1 MPAALCRA
9 VSSSILAEMKHKINT
24 GKTIILMKKMFK
36 ILPLLAVIAM
46 TLTACSER
54 GSAENKLVDKIN
66 ILQGNEQC
74 ALPGE
79 KFKKTLRFEL
89 LGKQKSGLLGGKGER
104 PPIAKVK
111 VLFVPLDGSDLKL
124 SADSAFS
131 DAGGS
136 VSVEVSA
143 GRKVG
148 DQYLRAI
155 AQDKSVLVRFVTGIS
170 ISGTDQECATGQLM
184 HEPLVVKI
192 VNADGKAVQ
201 GVPVYFKISSAPGS
215 KKTKAKLQKTY
226 VVTNQDGVAETNLK
240 LGGKTGEY
248 NINVEV
254 ADVKNNYHIRGINV
268 RELGL
273 SFWSVIISVLGGLA
287 IFIFGM
293 RQMSD
298 GLQKVAG
305 EKMKQILHFFTSNRF
320 VAVLAGTFITA
331 VIQSSSATTVMVI
344 GFVNAGL
351 LNLFQSIGIIF
362 GANIGTTVTA
372 QIISFKLSGMALPAI
387 TIGLLIMFFKHRLA
401 KGWGE
406 TILGFGLLFFG
417 MSIMSHE
424 LKMLGVFPSFINFF
438 QSFDCT
444 SVNGAMPIGAILGA
458 IGIGTLMT
466 VVIQSSSASMGI
478 VLALAGGGL
487 INFYT
492 AVPLLIGTNI
502 GTTVTAVLASL
513 AANKHAKQAAFAH
526 CLFNFSG
533 AVGMMILFYV
543 PWGPDKIPVFMY
555 FINFITS
562 GDVFAAVPQNIVR
575 HIAMAHTFFNV
586 FNVLLL
592 LPFIGIIARICAF
605 FVPVTDEK
613 AVRIQPLEPHLLNTP
628 SIALEQAVQ
637 SIRYMVKEAWA
648 MVDRAITEHFVKI
661 KVDDDEFEKLAVR
674 EDEIDKLQEDITE
687 YLVQITRRELS
698 DEQAELV
705 PLLMHCT
712 NDAER
717 IADHTANILTLT
729 RRLAKSRQKLSGQGQ
744 EEINTLWEILKK
756 QAHNVVKALH
766 GTDSNIVSHA
776 LRDEKKI
783 NKLVDGYE
791 KNHVKRLQDG
801 KCSAAIGIIFI
812 EMLAEMEKIGDHLCN
827 IAERAPK
834 IQSQYVSLG

>member
-1 MPAALCRA
+1 MKNIFKTLALSA
-9 VSSSILAEMKHKINT
+9 V
-24 GKTIILMKKMFK
+24 
-36 ILPLLAVIAM
+36 VAM
-46 TLTACSER
+46 TLTACSKPD
-54 GSAENKLVDKIN
+54 SVKSKDVNKIKV
-66 ILQGNEQC
+66 LQGAEQC

-79 KFKKTLRFEL
+79 KFTKLLRIEL
-89 LGKQKSGLLGGKGER
+89 LGKQEAGLLGGKGER
-104 PPIAKVK
+104 PPVSKVK
-111 VLFVPLDGSDLKL
+111 VLFVPVDGSDLKL
-124 SADSAFS
+124 SRTSAVS

-136 VSVEVSA
+136 VSVQVTA
-143 GRKVG
+143 GRKTG
-148 DQYLRAI
+148 DQYLRVI
-155 AQDKSVLVRFVTGIS
+155 AKKKSVLIRFVTGVS
-170 ISGTDQECATGQLM
+170 ISGGNQESRTGQLM
-184 HEPLVVKI
+184 HDPLIVKVV
-192 VNADGKAVQ
+192 NSDGKAAK
-201 GVPVYFKISSAPGS
+201 GVPVYFKLTSAPAKS
-215 KKTKAKLQKTY
+215 KAKLQKNC
-226 VVTNQDGVAETNLK
+226 VVTNDEGIAENNLK
-240 LGGKTGEY
+240 LGKKTGEY
-248 NINVEV
+248 NINIEV

-273 SFWSVIISVLGGLA
+273 SFWSVVISVLGGLA

-293 RQMSD
+293 KQMSD

-320 VAVLAGTFITA
+320 VAVFAGAFITA

-372 QIISFKLSGMALPAI
+372 QIISFKLSGLALPAI
-387 TIGLLIMFFKHRLA
+387 TIGLLVMFFKHRMA

-444 SVNGAMPIGAILGA
+444 SVNGVMPIGAIMGA

-492 AVPLLIGTNI
+492 AVPLIIGTNI
-502 GTTVTAVLASL
+502 GTTVTAVLASI
-513 AANKHAKQAAFAH
+513 AANKHAKQAACAH

-533 AVGMMILFYV
+533 AIGMMILFYI
-543 PWGPDKIPVFMY
+543 PWGPNNVPVFMY
-555 FINFITS
+555 FINSITG

-592 LPFIGIIARICAF
+592 LPFIGIIAKICSI
-605 FVPVTDEK
+605 VIPVSDEK
-613 AVRIQPLEPHLLNTP
+613 AVKIQALEPHLLDTP

-637 SIRYMVKEAWA
+637 SIRYMVKEAWS
-648 MVDRAITEHFVKI
+648 MVDSVITDHFIKI
-661 KVDDDEFEKLAVR
+661 KVDEEEFEKLMIR
-674 EDEIDKLQEDITE
+674 EDEIDTLQEDITE

-698 DEQAELV
+698 DEQAGLV

-717 IADHTANILTLT
+717 IADHTANIITLT
-729 RRLAKSRQKLSGQGQ
+729 KRLAKSDQKLSEGGQ
-744 EEINTLWEILKK
+744 EEINILWQILKD
-756 QAHNVVKALH
+756 QAQNVVKALH
-766 GTDSNIVSHA
+766 GTDSDKVHYA

-783 NKLVDGYE
+783 NKLVDEYE
-791 KNHVKRLQDG
+791 KNHIKRLQDG
-801 KCSAAIGIIFI
+801 KCNALMGVIFI

-827 IAERAPK
+827 IAERAPQ

>member
-1 MPAALCRA
+1 
-9 VSSSILAEMKHKINT
+9 MKN
-24 GKTIILMKKMFK
+24 LFK
-36 ILPLLAVIAM
+36 
-46 TLTACSER
+46 TLTLSAAVLVTFAACSKTDAVK
-54 GSAENKLVDKIN
+54 SKKISKIK
-66 ILQGNEQC
+66 ILQGAEQC

-79 KFKKTLRFEL
+79 KFSKLLRVEL
-89 LGKQKSGLLGGKGER
+89 LGKKESGLLGGKGEN
-104 PPIAKVK
+104 PPVSKVK
-111 VLFVPLDGSDLKL
+111 VLFVPIDGSDLKL
-124 SADSAFS
+124 SKTSAVS

-136 VSVEVSA
+136 VSVQVTA
-143 GRKVG
+143 GKKIG
-148 DQYLRAI
+148 DQYLRVI
-155 AQDKSVLVRFVTGIS
+155 AKDKSTTVRFITGIS
-170 ISGTDQECATGQLM
+170 ITGGNQECNTEQLM
-184 HEPLVVKI
+184 QDPLVVKV
-192 VNADGKAVQ
+192 VNSQGKAAK
-201 GVPVYFKISSAPGS
+201 GVPVYFNLTSVP
-215 KKTKAKLQKTY
+215 KKSKAKLQKSC
-226 VVTNQDGVAETNLK
+226 VVTNDEGIAENNLK
-240 LGGKTGEY
+240 IGSKTGEY

-254 ADVKNNYHIRGINV
+254 ADAKNNLHIRGINV

-273 SFWSVIISVLGGLA
+273 NLWSVVISVLGGLA

-293 RQMSD
+293 KQMSD

-372 QIISFKLSGMALPAI
+372 QIISFKLSGLALPAI
-387 TIGLLIMFFKHRLA
+387 TIGLLVMFFKHRMA

-406 TILGFGLLFFG
+406 TFLGFGLLFFG
-417 MSIMSHE
+417 MSIMSAE
-424 LKMLGVFPSFINFF
+424 LKTLGVFPSFIEFF

-444 SVNGAMPIGAILGA
+444 SVNGVMPIGAILGA

-492 AVPLLIGTNI
+492 AVPLIIGTNI
-502 GTTVTAVLASL
+502 GTTVTAVLASI
-513 AANKHAKQAAFAH
+513 AANKHAKQAACAH

-533 AVGMMILFYV
+533 AIVMMILFYV
-543 PWGPDKIPVFMY
+543 PWGADKIPVFMY
-555 FINFITS
+555 FINSITG

-592 LPFIGIIARICAF
+592 LPFIGLIAKICSILI
-605 FVPVTDEK
+605 PISDEK
-613 AVRIQPLEPHLLNTP
+613 SIKIQALEPHLLDSP

-637 SIRYMVKEAWA
+637 SIRYMVKESWA
-648 MVDRAITEHFVKI
+648 MIDSAITDHFLKV
-661 KVDDDEFEKLAVR
+661 KVDEEEFDKLMVR

-698 DEQAELV
+698 DEQAGLV

-717 IADHTANILTLT
+717 IADHTANIMTLT
-729 RRLAKSRQKLSGQGQ
+729 RRLAKSEENLSDEGQ
-744 EEINTLWEILKK
+744 EEINILWKILRD
-756 QAHNVVKALH
+756 QAKNVVKALH
-766 GTDSNIVSHA
+766 GTDSEKVHYA

-783 NKLVDGYE
+783 NDLVDEYE
-791 KNHVKRLQDG
+791 KNHIQRLKEG
-801 KCSAAIGIIFI
+801 KCNALMGVIFI
-812 EMLAEMEKIGDHLCN
+812 EMLAELEKIGDHLCN
-827 IAERAPK
+827 IAERAPQ
-834 IQSQYVSLG
+834 IQKQYVSLG

>member
-1 MPAALCRA
+1 MKNLFKTLALS
-9 VSSSILAEMKHKINT
+9 VVVLVT
-24 GKTIILMKKMFK
+24 F
-36 ILPLLAVIAM
+36 
-46 TLTACSER
+46 TACSKTD
-54 GSAENKLVDKIN
+54 SVKSKKVSKIK
-66 ILQGNEQC
+66 ILQGAEQC

-79 KFKKTLRFEL
+79 KFTKLLRLEL
-89 LGKQKSGLLGGKGER
+89 LGKKESGLLGGKGQS
-104 PPIAKVK
+104 PPVSKVK
-111 VLFVPLDGSDLKL
+111 VSFVPVEGSDLKL
-124 SADSAFS
+124 SQASAIS

-136 VSVEVSA
+136 VSVQVTA
-143 GRKVG
+143 GNKVG
-148 DQYLRAI
+148 DQYLKI
-155 AQDKSVLVRFVTGIS
+155 STKEKSTIVRFITGVS
-170 ISGTDQECATGQLM
+170 ITGANQECSTGQLM
-184 HEPLVVKI
+184 HDPLIVKI
-192 VNADGKAVQ
+192 VNAQGKAAK
-201 GVPVYFKISSAPGS
+201 GVPVYFKLTSSP
-215 KKTKAKLQKTY
+215 KKSKAKLQKSC
-226 VVTNQDGVAETNLK
+226 VITNDEGIAENNLK
-240 LGGKTGEY
+240 IGSKTGEY
-248 NINVEV
+248 NINIEI
-254 ADVKNNYHIRGINV
+254 ADAKNNLHIRGINV

-273 SFWSVIISVLGGLA
+273 NFWSVVISVLGGLA

-293 RQMSD
+293 KQMSD

-320 VAVLAGTFITA
+320 VAVFAGAFITA

-372 QIISFKLSGMALPAI
+372 QIISFKLSGLALPAI
-387 TIGLLIMFFKHRLA
+387 TIGLLIMFFKHRMA

-444 SVNGAMPIGAILGA
+444 SVNGVMPIGAILGA

-502 GTTVTAVLASL
+502 GTTVTAVLASI
-513 AANKHAKQAAFAH
+513 AANKHAKQAACAH

-533 AVGMMILFYV
+533 AIGMMILFYI
-543 PWGPDKIPVFMY
+543 PWGPNKIPVFMY
-555 FINFITS
+555 FINSITG

-592 LPFIGIIARICAF
+592 LPFIGIIAKICS
-605 FVPVTDEK
+605 VVIPVSDEK
-613 AVRIQPLEPHLLNTP
+613 NVKIQALEPHLLNTP

-637 SIRYMVKEAWA
+637 SIRYMVKESWA
-648 MVDRAITEHFVKI
+648 MVDSVITDHFLKI
-661 KVDDDEFEKLAVR
+661 KVDEDEFEKLNVR

-698 DEQAELV
+698 DEQAGLV

-717 IADHTANILTLT
+717 IADHTANIMTLT
-729 RRLAKSRQKLSGQGQ
+729 KRLAKSKQKLSEGGQ
-744 EEINTLWEILKK
+744 EEINILWKILRD
-756 QAHNVVKALH
+756 QAKNVVKALD
-766 GTDSNIVSHA
+766 GTDSEKVHYA
-776 LRDEKKI
+776 LRGEKKI
-783 NKLVDGYE
+783 NKLVDEYE
-791 KNHVKRLQDG
+791 KNHIERLKDG
-801 KCSAAIGIIFI
+801 KCSAVMGVIFI
-812 EMLAEMEKIGDHLCN
+812 EMLAELEKIGDHLCN
-827 IAERAPK
+827 IAERAPQ

>member
-1 MPAALCRA
+1 
-9 VSSSILAEMKHKINT
+9 MKN
-24 GKTIILMKKMFK
+24 LFK
-36 ILPLLAVIAM
+36 ILALSAVVAM
-46 TLTACSER
+46 TLTACSKPDTVK
-54 GSAENKLVDKIN
+54 SKDVNKIK
-66 ILQGNEQC
+66 ILQGAEQC

-79 KFKKTLRFEL
+79 KFEKLLRVEL
-89 LGKQKSGLLGGKGER
+89 LGKQEAGLLGGKGER
-104 PPIAKVK
+104 PPVSKVK
-111 VLFVPLDGSDLKL
+111 VLFVPVDGSDLKL
-124 SADSAFS
+124 SRMSGMS

-136 VSVEVSA
+136 VSVQVTA
-143 GRKVG
+143 GRKIG
-148 DQYLRAI
+148 DQYLRVI
-155 AQDKSVLVRFVTGIS
+155 AKKKSVLIRFVTGVS
-170 ISGTDQECATGQLM
+170 ISGGDQESRTGQLM
-184 HEPLVVKI
+184 HDPLVVK
-192 VNADGKAVQ
+192 VVKADGKAAK
-201 GVPVYFKISSAPGS
+201 GIPVYFRLTSAPGKS
-215 KKTKAKLQKTY
+215 KPKLQKDC
-226 VVTNQDGVAETNLK
+226 VITNDEGVAENNLK
-240 LGGKTGEY
+240 LGSKTGEY

-254 ADVKNNYHIRGINV
+254 ADSKNNYHVRGINV

-273 SFWSVIISVLGGLA
+273 SFWSVVISVLGGLA

-293 RQMSD
+293 KQMSD

-320 VAVLAGTFITA
+320 VAVLAGAFITA

-372 QIISFKLSGMALPAI
+372 QIISFKLSGLALPAI
-387 TIGLLIMFFKHRLA
+387 TIGLLIMFFKHRMA
-401 KGWGE
+401 RGWGE

-424 LKMLGVFPSFINFF
+424 LKMLGAFPSFIEFF

-466 VVIQSSSASMGI
+466 VIIQSSSASMGI

-492 AVPLLIGTNI
+492 AVPLIIGTNI
-502 GTTVTAVLASL
+502 GTTITAVLASL
-513 AANKHAKQAAFAH
+513 AANKHAKQAACAH

-533 AVGMMILFYV
+533 AIVMMILFYV
-543 PWGPDKIPVFMY
+543 PWGSKNIPIFMY
-555 FINFITS
+555 FINSITS
-562 GDVFAAVPQNIVR
+562 GDVFAIVPQNIVR

-592 LPFIGIIARICAF
+592 LPFIGLIAKICSI
-605 FVPVTDEK
+605 VIPVSDEK
-613 AVRIQPLEPHLLNTP
+613 SVKTQALEPHLLNTP

-637 SIRYMVKEAWA
+637 SLRYMIEEAWT
-648 MVDRAITEHFVKI
+648 MVDSAITNHFLKI
-661 KVDDDEFEKLAVR
+661 NIDEDEFDKLMVR

-698 DEQAELV
+698 DEQAEIV

-717 IADHTANILTLT
+717 IADHTANIITLT
-729 RRLAKSRQKLSGQGQ
+729 KRLAKSDQNLSEGGQD
-744 EEINTLWEILKK
+744 EINILWKILKD
-756 QAHNVVKALH
+756 QARNVVKALH
-766 GTDSNIVSHA
+766 GTDSDKVNYA

-783 NKLVDGYE
+783 NKLVDEYE
-791 KNHVKRLQDG
+791 KNHIRRLKDG
-801 KCSAAIGIIFI
+801 KCNAVMGVIFI
-812 EMLAEMEKIGDHLCN
+812 EMLAEMEKIGDHLNN
-827 IAERAPK
+827 IAERAPQ

>member
-1 MPAALCRA
+1 GQSPP
-9 VSSSILAEMKHKINT
+9 VS
-24 GKTIILMKKMFK
+24 
-36 ILPLLAVIAM
+36 
-46 TLTACSER
+46 
-54 GSAENKLVDKIN
+54 
-66 ILQGNEQC
+66 
-74 ALPGE
+74 
-79 KFKKTLRFEL
+79 
-89 LGKQKSGLLGGKGER
+89 
-104 PPIAKVK
+104 KVK
-111 VLFVPLDGSDLKL
+111 VSFVPVAGSDLKL
-124 SADSAFS
+124 SKTSAIS

-136 VSVEVSA
+136 VSVQVSA
-143 GRKVG
+143 GNKVG
-148 DQYLRAI
+148 DQYLKISAKG
-155 AQDKSVLVRFVTGIS
+155 KSTTIRFITGVS
-170 ISGTDQECATGQLM
+170 ISGGNQESHTGQLM
-184 HEPLVVKI
+184 HDPLVVKI
-192 VNADGKAVQ
+192 VDAKGKAAK
-201 GVPVYFKISSAPGS
+201 GVPVYFKLTSAP
-215 KKTKAKLQKTY
+215 KKSKAKLQKSC
-226 VVTNQDGVAETNLK
+226 VITNDEGIAENNLK
-240 LGGKTGEY
+240 IGSKTGEY

-254 ADVKNNYHIRGINV
+254 ADIKNNYHIRGINV

-273 SFWSVIISVLGGLA
+273 NFWSVLISVLGGLA

-293 RQMSD
+293 KQMSD

-372 QIISFKLSGMALPAI
+372 QIISFKLSGLALPAI
-387 TIGLLIMFFKHRLA
+387 TVGLLIMFFKHRMA

-424 LKMLGVFPSFINFF
+424 LKMLGIFPSFINFF

-444 SVNGAMPIGAILGA
+444 SINGTMPIGAIMGA

-492 AVPLLIGTNI
+492 AVPLIVGTNI
-502 GTTVTAVLASL
+502 GTTVTAVLASI
-513 AANKHAKQAAFAH
+513 AANKHAKQAACAH

-533 AVGMMILFYV
+533 ALGMMILFYI
-543 PWGPDKIPVFMY
+543 PWGPNKIPVFMY
-555 FINFITS
+555 FINSMTG
-562 GDVFAAVPQNIVR
+562 GDVFAAVPQNIIR

-592 LPFIGIIARICAF
+592 LPFIGIIAKICTM
-605 FVPVTDEK
+605 VIPVSDEK
-613 AVRIQPLEPHLLNTP
+613 TVKIQALEPHLLNTP

-637 SIRYMVKEAWA
+637 SIRYMVKESWA
-648 MVDRAITEHFVKI
+648 MVDSVITNHFLKC
-661 KVDDDEFEKLAVR
+661 KVDDEEFEKLMVR
-674 EDEIDKLQEDITE
+674 EDEIDQLQEDITE

-698 DEQAELV
+698 DEQASLV

-717 IADHTANILTLT
+717 IADHTANIMTLT
-729 RRLAKSRQKLSGQGQ
+729 KRLVKSKQKLSESGQK
-744 EEINTLWEILKK
+744 EINTLWELLRD
-756 QAHNVVKALH
+756 QAKNVVKALH
-766 GTDSNIVSHA
+766 GTDSDKANYA

-783 NKLVDGYE
+783 NKLVDEYE
-791 KNHVKRLQDG
+791 KNHINRLKDG
-801 KCSAAIGIIFI
+801 KCSAIMGVIFI
-812 EMLAEMEKIGDHLCN
+812 EMLAELEKIGDHLCN
-827 IAERAPK
+827 IAERAPQ

>member
-1 MPAALCRA
+1 
-9 VSSSILAEMKHKINT
+9 MKN
-24 GKTIILMKKMFK
+24 LFK
-36 ILPLLAVIAM
+36 ILALSVVVAM
-46 TLTACSER
+46 TLTACSKPD
-54 GSAENKLVDKIN
+54 SVKSKDVSKIKV
-66 ILQGNEQC
+66 LQGAEQC

-79 KFKKTLRFEL
+79 KFTKLLRVEL
-89 LGKQKSGLLGGKGER
+89 LGKKEAGLLGGKGQS
-104 PPIAKVK
+104 PPVSKVK
-111 VLFVPLDGSDLKL
+111 VSFVPVAGSDLKL
-124 SADSAFS
+124 SKTSAIS

-136 VSVEVSA
+136 VSVQVSA
-143 GRKVG
+143 GNKVG
-148 DQYLRAI
+148 DQYLKISAKG
-155 AQDKSVLVRFVTGIS
+155 KSTTVRFITGVS
-170 ISGTDQECATGQLM
+170 ISGGNQESHTGQLM
-184 HEPLVVKI
+184 HDPLVVKI
-192 VNADGKAVQ
+192 VDAKGKAAK
-201 GVPVYFKISSAPGS
+201 GVPVYFKLTSAP
-215 KKTKAKLQKTY
+215 KKSKAKLQKSC
-226 VVTNQDGVAETNLK
+226 VITNDEGIAENNLK
-240 LGGKTGEY
+240 IGSKTGEY

-273 SFWSVIISVLGGLA
+273 SFWSVVISVLGGLA

-293 RQMSD
+293 KQMSD

-372 QIISFKLSGMALPAI
+372 QIISFKLSGLALPAI
-387 TIGLLIMFFKHRLA
+387 TVGLLIMFFKHRMA

-444 SVNGAMPIGAILGA
+444 SVNGTMPIGAIMGA

-492 AVPLLIGTNI
+492 AVPLIIGTNI
-502 GTTVTAVLASL
+502 GTTVTAVLASI
-513 AANKHAKQAAFAH
+513 AANKHAKQAACAH

-533 AVGMMILFYV
+533 AIGMMILFYI
-543 PWGPDKIPVFMY
+543 PWGPNNIPVFMY
-555 FINFITS
+555 FINSIT
-562 GDVFAAVPQNIVR
+562 GGNVFAAVPQNIVR

-592 LPFIGIIARICAF
+592 LPFIGIIAKICTM
-605 FVPVTDEK
+605 VIPVSDEK
-613 AVRIQPLEPHLLNTP
+613 TVKIQALEPHLLNTP

-637 SIRYMVKEAWA
+637 SIRYMVKESWA
-648 MVDRAITEHFVKI
+648 MIDSVITDYFLKI
-661 KVDDDEFEKLAVR
+661 KVDEDEFEKLNVR
-674 EDEIDKLQEDITE
+674 EDEIDQLQEDITE
-687 YLVQITRRELS
+687 YLVQITQRELS
-698 DEQAELV
+698 NEQAGLV

-717 IADHTANILTLT
+717 IADHTANIMTLT
-729 RRLAKSRQKLSGQGQ
+729 KRLAKSKQQLSESGQK
-744 EEINTLWEILKK
+744 EINTLWELLRD
-756 QAHNVVKALH
+756 QAKNVVKALH
-766 GTDSNIVSHA
+766 GTDSEKVHYA

-783 NKLVDGYE
+783 NKLVDEYE
-791 KNHVKRLQDG
+791 KNHINRLKDG
-801 KCSAAIGIIFI
+801 KCSALMGVIFI
-812 EMLAEMEKIGDHLCN
+812 EMLAELEKIGDHLCN
-827 IAERAPK
+827 IAERAPQ

>member
-1 MPAALCRA
+1 MRNFFRVLTM
-9 VSSSILAEMKHKINT
+9 SSLIVLA
-24 GKTIILMKKMFK
+24 
-36 ILPLLAVIAM
+36 
-46 TLTACSER
+46 LTACTKR
-54 GSAENKLVDKIN
+54 DAEEIKEVAKIK
-66 ILQGNEQC
+66 ILQGDEQC

-79 KFKKTLRFEL
+79 KFKKTLRVEL
-89 LGKQKSGLLGGKGER
+89 LGKKQSGLLGGKGEN
-104 PPIAKVK
+104 PPVANVK
-111 VLFVPLDGSDLKL
+111 VLFVPVDGSDLIL
-124 SADSAFS
+124 SRKSAVS

-136 VSVEVSA
+136 VAVDITA
-143 GRKVG
+143 GKKIG
-148 DQYLRAI
+148 DQYLRVI
-155 AQDKSVLVRFVTGIS
+155 AGEKSTLIRFITGIS
-170 ISGTDQECATGQLM
+170 ITGNNQECPAGQLM
-184 HEPLVVKI
+184 HDPLAVKI
-192 VNADGKAVQ
+192 VGADGKAAQ
-201 GVPVYFKISSAPGS
+201 GVPVYFKINSAPGGR
-215 KKTKAKLQKTY
+215 KNKAKLQKTC
-226 VVTNQDGVAETNLK
+226 VITNQDGIAETNLK
-240 LGGKTGEY
+240 LGKKTGEY

-254 ADVKNNYHIRGINV
+254 ADSKNNYHIRGINV

-273 SFWSVIISVLGGLA
+273 SLWSVCISVFGGLA

-293 RQMSD
+293 KQMSD

-320 VAVLAGTFITA
+320 VAVLAGAVITA

-372 QIISFKLSGMALPAI
+372 QIISFKLSGLALPAI
-387 TIGLLIMFFKHRLA
+387 TAGLLIMFFKHRLA

-406 TILGFGLLFFG
+406 TLLGFGLLFYG

-424 LKMLGVFPSFINFF
+424 LKMLGVFPSFIEFF
-438 QSFDCT
+438 RSFDC
-444 SVNGAMPIGAILGA
+444 SSINGVMPIGAILGA

-492 AVPLLIGTNI
+492 AVPLIIGTNI
-502 GTTVTAVLASL
+502 GTTITAVLASI
-513 AANKHAKQAAFAH
+513 AANKHAKQAACAH

-533 AVGMMILFYV
+533 AIVMIILFYV
-543 PWGPDKIPVFMY
+543 PWGSAGVPVFMH
-555 FINFITS
+555 FINSITS

-575 HIAMAHTFFNV
+575 HIAMAHTMFNV

-592 LPFIGIIARICAF
+592 LPFIGLIAKICTMV
-605 FVPVTDEK
+605 VPVSDEK
-613 AVRIQPLEPHLLNTP
+613 SVKVQALEPHLLDTP
-628 SIALEQAVQ
+628 SVALEQAVQ

-648 MVDRAITEHFVKI
+648 MIDNAITEHFLKT
-661 KVDDDEFEKLAVR
+661 KVDEEEFDKLAVR

-717 IADHTANILTLT
+717 IADHTANIMTLT
-729 RRLAKSRQKLSGQGQ
+729 RRLAKTGLALSEEGQ
-744 EEINTLWEILKK
+744 EEINTVWKLLKD
-756 QAHNVVKALH
+756 QARNVSKALH
-766 GTDSNIVSHA
+766 GTDSDKVNFAIN
-776 LRDEKKI
+776 DEKKI
-783 NKLVDGYE
+783 NKLVDKYE
-791 KNHVKRLQDG
+791 KNHIRRLQEG
-801 KCSAAIGIIFI
+801 KCNATMGVIFI

>member
-1 MPAALCRA
+1 
-9 VSSSILAEMKHKINT
+9 MKN
-24 GKTIILMKKMFK
+24 LFK
-36 ILPLLAVIAM
+36 ILALSAVVAM
-46 TLTACSER
+46 TLTACSKPD
-54 GSAENKLVDKIN
+54 SVKSKVVDKIK
-66 ILQGNEQC
+66 ILQGAEQC

-79 KFKKTLRFEL
+79 KFTKLLRFEL
-89 LGKQKSGLLGGKGER
+89 LGKQESGLLGGKGER
-104 PPIAKVK
+104 PPVSKVK
-111 VLFVPLDGSDLKL
+111 VSFVPVEGSDLKL
-124 SADSAFS
+124 SKTSAVS

-136 VSVEVSA
+136 VSVQVTA

-148 DQYLRAI
+148 DQYLKVTAKK
-155 AQDKSVLVRFVTGIS
+155 KSVLVRFITGVS
-170 ISGTDQECATGQLM
+170 ISGANQESHTGQLM
-184 HEPLVVKI
+184 HDPLLVKV
-192 VNADGKAVQ
+192 VNADGKAAQ
-201 GVPVYFKISSAPGS
+201 GVPVYFKVTSAPGG
-215 KKTKAKLQKTY
+215 KKTKAKLQKIC
-226 VVTNQDGVAETNLK
+226 VITNQDGVAENNLK
-240 LGGKTGEY
+240 LGKKTGEY

-254 ADVKNNYHIRGINV
+254 ADAQNNYHIRGINV

-273 SFWSVIISVLGGLA
+273 SFWSVVISVLGGLA

-293 RQMSD
+293 KQMSD

-372 QIISFKLSGMALPAI
+372 QIISFKLSGLALPAI
-387 TIGLLIMFFKHRLA
+387 TIGLLIMFFKHRMA

-444 SVNGAMPIGAILGA
+444 SVNGVMPIGAILGA

-492 AVPLLIGTNI
+492 AVPLIIGTNI
-502 GTTVTAVLASL
+502 GTTVTAVLASI
-513 AANKHAKQAAFAH
+513 AANKHAKQAACAH

-533 AVGMMILFYV
+533 AIGMMILFYV
-543 PWGPDKIPVFMY
+543 PWGPNNIPVFMY
-555 FINFITS
+555 FINSITG
-562 GDVFAAVPQNIVR
+562 GDVFAVVPQNIVR

-592 LPFIGIIARICAF
+592 LPFIGIIAKICTM
-605 FVPVTDEK
+605 VIPVSDEK
-613 AVRIQPLEPHLLNTP
+613 AVKIQALEPHLLNTP
-628 SIALEQAVQ
+628 SIALEQAVK

-648 MVDRAITEHFVKI
+648 MVDCAITNHFIKI
-661 KVDDDEFEKLAVR
+661 KVDNEEFEKLNVR
-674 EDEIDKLQEDITE
+674 EDEIDKLQEDVTE

-698 DEQAELV
+698 DDQAGLV

-729 RRLAKSRQKLSGQGQ
+729 KRLAKSEQKLSEEGQ
-744 EEINTLWEILKK
+744 EEINVLWEILQN
-756 QAHNVVKALH
+756 QAQNVVKALD
-766 GTDSNIVSHA
+766 GTDSDKIHYA

-783 NKLVDGYE
+783 NKLVDEYE
-791 KNHVKRLQDG
+791 KNHIKRLGDG
-801 KCSAAIGIIFI
+801 KCNALMGVIFI
-812 EMLAEMEKIGDHLCN
+812 EMLAEIEKIGDHLCN
-827 IAERAPK
+827 IAERAPQ